1 MKYNVVP
8 ESFDCICKIFG
19 DDIVKHMC
27 DHITFDPSMCN
38 MKSLTNNNMTIT
50 SGFKDNRLHGAL
62 LNVGISEGIA
72 EWEVNVDKTTCCDFG
87 LGIFEKVDAP
97 SWTANDKNAIT
108 FCRSGTIYVR
118 GSKSIFSSYE
128 DAWEPKST
136 SNGIV
141 TLRLDMTKGELS
153 MKMNDIDK
161 GILADGLCGKIW
173 WPYFFMHDHD
183 CSGCEN
189 AGFTL
194 KSFKYI

>member
-50 SGFKDNRLHGAL
+50 SGFKDDKPHGAL

-87 LGIFEKVDAP
+87 LGIFEKLDAP
-97 SWTANDKNAIT
+97 SWDYDDKNAIT
-108 FCRSGTIYVR
+108 VSRSGSKYVR
-118 GSKSIFSSYE
+118 GSCSSYN
-128 DAWEPKST
+128 DKWETKST

-153 MKMNDIDK
+153 MKKNGVDK
-161 GILADGLCGKIW
+161 GILADGLSGKIW
-173 WPYFFMHDHD
+173 SPYFFVYDHS